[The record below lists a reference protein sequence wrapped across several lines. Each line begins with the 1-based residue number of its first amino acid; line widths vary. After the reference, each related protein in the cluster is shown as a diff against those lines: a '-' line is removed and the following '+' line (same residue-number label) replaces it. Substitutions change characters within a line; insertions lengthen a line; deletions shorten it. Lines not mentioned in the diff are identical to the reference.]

1 MAITGEKSKSLDLES
16 AEAEQTQDEIRD
28 AAQTDK
34 VVRGVN
40 GSLTPK
46 ARKLRPL
53 AGIILIALVVLA
65 AAYMRHGLANRNK
78 KTAKQTEAAQTG
90 VGPAT
95 TVEKG
100 MLSDQA
106 RNGLDIGQSHVPES
120 AQRSFIATGD
130 SPSGRSTLSTGTGN
144 GTQSSSI
151 PSLEYRQTPATT
163 AVNGSLSFAEQRRL
177 EEYNREGEAMEAA
190 TSVKGTLPSED
201 KEKAA
206 TDADPLQ
213 AIQAALINARAAL
226 GANPA
231 QGGAPQSASSP
242 PAGAPGPQEQR
253 TDYERQNDQE
263 QKATFGQ
270 QHGKQESEYLGQSRK
285 PAQSRYEIKAGWLIP
300 AVLEQQLNSDLPGL
314 IRALVRE
321 NVYDS
326 ATGGYILVPAGS
338 TLVGIYNSHVG
349 YGQSALQAV
358 WRRIIFPDGSSLS
371 LGGFEGDDNTGAAG
385 FRDQVDNH
393 WGRILSGALLTSL
406 FSAGIELSQG
416 TNSSVLQSPSVGQ
429 QVGQAVGQQVGQLGV
444 EVTRRNLNIQ
454 PTIIVRPGYRFFVR
468 VEKDLLFDGPY
479 SPMRAESES
488 RQGLGNNFGRASS
501 GSQEGSE
508 DGGAESEPRGAT
520 VDGRPSGNDAAPPH

>member
-16 AEAEQTQDEIRD
+16 AGAEQSAEQSQDEIRD

-120 AQRSFIATGD
+120 AQRSSIATGD
-130 SPSGRSTLSTGTGN
+130 SPSGRSTLSAGTGN
-144 GTQSSSI
+144 GTQTSSI
-151 PSLEYRQTPATT
+151 PPLEYRQTPAST

-177 EEYNREGEAMEAA
+177 EEYNREREAMEAA
-190 TSVKGTLPSED
+190 TSVKGNLPSED
-201 KEKAA
+201 KEKA
-206 TDADPLQ
+206 DDGRRP
-213 AIQAALINARAAL
+213 AASDSSRPHQCPCRAGSKPRARGL
-226 GANPA
+226 
-231 QGGAPQSASSP
+231 PQSVNSQSTA
-242 PAGAPGPQEQR
+242 AGQPEQR
-253 TDYERQNDQE
+253 TDYERQNDQQ
-263 QKATFGQ
+263 QKAGLRSAAR
-270 QHGKQESEYLGQSRK
+270 HCRSEYLGSTRK
-285 PAQSRYEIKAGWLIP
+285 PALGKYEIKAGWLIP

-349 YGQSALQAV
+349 YGQNALQAV

-454 PTIIVRPGYRFFVR
+454 PTIVVRPGYRFFVR
-468 VEKDLLFDGPY
+468 VEKDLF
-479 SPMRAESES
+479 S
-488 RQGLGNNFGRASS
+488 
-501 GSQEGSE
+501 
-508 DGGAESEPRGAT
+508 T
-520 VDGRPSGNDAAPPH
+520 VLTRR